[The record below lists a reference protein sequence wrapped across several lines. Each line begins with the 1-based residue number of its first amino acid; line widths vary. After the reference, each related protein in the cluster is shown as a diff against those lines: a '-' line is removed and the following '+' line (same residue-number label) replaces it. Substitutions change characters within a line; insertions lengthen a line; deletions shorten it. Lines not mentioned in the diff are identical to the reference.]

1 MERLQKVIANSG
13 FCSRRKAEEYI
24 LSGKVYVDGIK
35 VNELG
40 TKVSGSEVIVVDGV
54 TLQKEIKKVYYLLNK
69 PSGYI
74 CSLSDEKGR
83 KVVTELIDTK
93 ERIYPVGRLDYDTT
107 GLLILTNDGEFA
119 NILMHPSNEVEKV
132 YRATIDSMLTTEEIY
147 KLKDGIDIDGIKVIP
162 SRVKIRNKNNNKNT
176 EVVEIGIVEG
186 RNHIVKRIFE
196 SMGHKVIKLKREKYA
211 FLEIENIPTGGYR
224 NLTINE
230 VKKLYNLKKSSK

>member
-1 MERLQKVIANSG
+1 
-13 FCSRRKAEEYI
+13 
-24 LSGKVYVDGIK
+24 
-35 VNELG
+35 
-40 TKVSGSEVIVVDGV
+40 
-54 TLQKEIKKVYYLLNK
+54 
-69 PSGYI
+69 
-74 CSLSDEKGR
+74 
-83 KVVTELIDTK
+83 
-93 ERIYPVGRLDYDTT
+93 
-107 GLLILTNDGEFA
+107 
-119 NILMHPSNEVEKV
+119 MHPSNEVEKV

>member
-1 MERLQKVIANSG
+1 MLCVTMVQCG
-13 FCSRRKAEEYI
+13 FWVRIYWSNLWYSLA
-24 LSGKVYVDGIK
+24 
-35 VNELG
+35 NELV
-40 TKVSGSEVIVVDGV
+40 K
-54 TLQKEIKKVYYLLNK
+54 
-69 PSGYI
+69 
-74 CSLSDEKGR
+74 
-83 KVVTELIDTK
+83 
-93 ERIYPVGRLDYDTT
+93 
-107 GLLILTNDGEFA
+107 
-119 NILMHPSNEVEKV
+119 
-132 YRATIDSMLTTEEIY
+132 EEIY

>member
-24 LSGKVYVDGIK
+24 LAGKVYVDGNQ

-119 NILMHPSNEVEKV
+119 NILMHPSNEVEKTYLAIIEGV
-132 YRATIDSMLTTEEIY
+132 MTTEEIY
-147 KLKDGIDIDGIKVIP
+147 TLKNGVVIDGVKAIPKRFKIKKKDLSGYM
-162 SRVKIRNKNNNKNT
+162 SREFPET
-176 EVVEIGIVEG
+176 ERHLIQV
-186 RNHIVKRIFE
+186 F
-196 SMGHKVIKLKREKYA
+196 
-211 FLEIENIPTGGYR
+211 
-224 NLTINE
+224 
-230 VKKLYNLKKSSK
+230 

>member
-13 FCSRRKAEEYI
+13 YCSRRKAEELI
-24 LSGKVYVDGIK
+24 LAGKVYVDGIK
-35 VNELG
+35 VTELG

-83 KVVTELIDTK
+83 NVVTDLIDCK

-132 YRATIDSMLTTEEIY
+132 YKATIDSILTTEEIY
-147 KLKDGIDIDGIKVIP
+147 ALKDGIIVDGIKVTP
-162 SRVKIRNKNNNKNT
+162 SRVKIRKKNINKNT
-176 EVVEIGIVEG
+176 QVVEIGIVEG

-196 SMGHKVIKLKREKYA
+196 EMGHKVIKLKREKYA
-211 FLEIENIPTGGYR
+211 FLGLDEMPIGSYR
-224 NLTINE
+224 TLTINE
-230 VKKLYNLKKSSK
+230 VKKLYNLKKGK